1 VIPPEQL
8 AGALERLD
16 PRERELLALSLR
28 RRVPDEAL
36 ARVYDVV
43 PQEVARRR
51 AAAIERLADEL
62 GAKRGEDLGAVLQAL
77 LDEGSWTVSVERAD
91 DQELPEIDAE
101 RVLEE
106 EAERAPQLK
115 LASGGA
121 KPEVA
126 EEPSPSDDATPEVE
140 GEPSA
145 SDEAR
150 PEAEAEPSELEPEVP
165 ESEPEPERETAAES
179 ERAETGAES
188 ERAESGPDP
197 DAEPEQVAS
206 EAAEP
211 EPGATLH
218 DDEPDSAPVVPV
230 SSEPVLEMLAAR
242 EGVRGPEREAP
253 GEDEVRAR
261 KGPVVAAVL
270 SSFAAAVIGGAAA
283 FVGLSEW
290 GDDGGTSRAAEAP
303 NETMKHFVPQLGGP
317 FEAPFP
323 TEPQPITC
331 YSVASASGQT
341 TLYEKPGG
349 KVRIKLS
356 PRTEW
361 GSPRILGV
369 VRRRGDWI
377 SVQAP
382 ELENGEVAWMEA
394 NRTRLDCVRWSMHA
408 DLSRRRL
415 SVERDGTTV
424 RSFEIAVGRTG
435 NPTPRGRFSV
445 TDKLSV
451 TDPGSPYG
459 CCVLA
464 LTGHQTRLPAS
475 WPGGDR
481 LAVHATRELSS
492 LGRAASLGCM
502 RVTESQARWL
512 IRTIPLGAPLYI
524 RV

>member
-62 GAKRGEDLGAVLQAL
+62 GAQRGEDLGAVLQAL
-77 LDEGSWTVSVERAD
+77 LDEGTWRITVGMGAEEGPET
-91 DQELPEIDAE
+91 ELDAKK
-101 RVLEE
+101 VLEA
-106 EAERAPQLK
+106 EAERAAAPAPAAQ
-115 LASGGA
+115 
-121 KPEVA
+121 PE
-126 EEPSPSDDATPEVE
+126 
-140 GEPSA
+140 
-145 SDEAR
+145 
-150 PEAEAEPSELEPEVP
+150 
-165 ESEPEPERETAAES
+165 ESEPPPAPEAAE
-179 ERAETGAES
+179 EEPKAEGAE
-188 ERAESGPDP
+188 A
-197 DAEPEQVAS
+197 

-211 EPGATLH
+211 EAEETEPEPQAAEPEAKETEPEAA
-218 DDEPDSAPVVPV
+218 EPDAAPPKDAPQGEAAPEPQPEAARREPTPVEQQAAVVPV
-230 SSEPVLEMLAAR
+230 ASEPVLEMLAAR
-242 EGVRGPEREAP
+242 EGIRGPEAEQPAD
-253 GEDEVRAR
+253 GESRAR
-261 KGPVVAAVL
+261 RGPVVAAVL
-270 SSFAAAVIGGAAA
+270 GSFAAAVIGGAAA

-290 GDDGGTSRAAEAP
+290 GDDAASSSAAEPAA
-303 NETMKHFVPQLGGP
+303 NETMKHFVPELGGP

-323 TEPQPITC
+323 SEPQPITC
-331 YSVASASGQT
+331 FSIASTTGKT

-349 KVRIKLS
+349 KRRITLS

-369 VRRRGDWI
+369 VRRRGDWV

-382 ELENGEVAWMEA
+382 ELGNGEVAWMPA
-394 NRTRLDCVRWSMHA
+394 NRARLDCVRWSMHV

-415 SVERDGTTV
+415 SVERDGNTV
-424 RSFEIAVGRTG
+424 RRFEIAVGRKG
-435 NPTPRGRFSV
+435 NPTPEGRFSV
-445 TDKLSV
+445 TDKLRV

-464 LTGHQTRLPAS
+464 LTGHQTHLPAS

-502 RVTESQARWL
+502 RVTSTQARWL
-512 IRTIPLGAPLYI
+512 IKTIPLGAPLYV
-524 RV
+524 RA